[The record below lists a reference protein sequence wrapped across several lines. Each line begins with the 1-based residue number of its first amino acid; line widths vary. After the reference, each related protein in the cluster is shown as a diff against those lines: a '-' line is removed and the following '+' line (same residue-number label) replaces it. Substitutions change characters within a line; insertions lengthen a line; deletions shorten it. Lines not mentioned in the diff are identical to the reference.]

1 MGLRLGLFQLS
12 LGSLSVLT
20 LGLLNRL
27 LIQDFGMS
35 AALVSLAIGIQELMG
50 FSRAWFG
57 HRSDRMPVGV
67 LRRTPFLLG
76 SSLAVSVLFGAA
88 IWVVL
93 QLAESRAFNASQD
106 TLWMVLLTL
115 IFIGIGT
122 AVSAGGTAFSA
133 LIVDLTSERERTR
146 LLSVV
151 WSLRLVGVLL
161 ATGLVNRL
169 FGQACE
175 AGASRAD
182 VMQGL
187 QQLMVAAPPIL
198 LVLGVMAVIGV
209 EPRGPS
215 TTAGSEGAPTLQ
227 LPLPL
232 PLPQLLSTMFAVPRV
247 KRFMAVMC
255 LFTFAM
261 FLNDAVLEPYGAAL
275 FGMNICATTA
285 LNALL
290 AVGFLSGLLL
300 SGFQVVP
307 SMGMVRGCQ
316 LGAVMASSALAV
328 MLMAAPEQWQL
339 LFRTAIALF
348 GLALGI
354 CIHSCLNLMFNFV
367 QPGLNAVLMGLWGV
381 GYAYSRGL
389 ATISGGSLLTMFQ
402 TMTRGDALL
411 SYSGVFG
418 LQIILFLAAA
428 LLLNFVDVQD
438 FRRRMKVNFSEVMQ
452 AISD

>member
-76 SSLAVSVLFGAA
+76 SSLGVSVLFGAA

-175 AGASRAD
+175 AGANRAD
-182 VMQGL
+182 VIQGL

-198 LVLGVMAVIGV
+198 LVLGVLAVIGV
-209 EPRGPS
+209 EPRRPATS
-215 TTAGSEGAPTLQ
+215 DANGASTLQ

-232 PLPQLLSTMFAVPRV
+232 SLPQLLSTMFAVPQV

-307 SMGMVRGCQ
+307 AMGMVRGCQ

-339 LFRTAIALF
+339 LFRSSIALF

-389 ATISGGSLLTMFQ
+389 ATISGGSLLTLFQ

-411 SYSGVFG
+411 SYGGVFV
-418 LQIILFLAAA
+418 LQIILFLTAA
-428 LLLNFVDVQD
+428 LLLNFLDVQD

>member
-50 FSRAWFG
+50 LSRAWFG

-76 SSLAVSVLFGAA
+76 SSLGVSVLFGAA

-175 AGASRAD
+175 AGANRAD
-182 VMQGL
+182 VIQGL

-198 LVLGVMAVIGV
+198 LVLGVLAVIGV
-209 EPRGPS
+209 EPRRPATS
-215 TTAGSEGAPTLQ
+215 DANGASTLQ
-227 LPLPL
+227 LPLPR
-232 PLPQLLSTMFAVPRV
+232 PLPQLLSTMFAVPQV

-307 SMGMVRGCQ
+307 AMGMVRGCQ

-339 LFRTAIALF
+339 LFRSAIALF

-389 ATISGGSLLTMFQ
+389 ATISGGSLLTLFQ

-411 SYSGVFG
+411 SYGGVFV
-418 LQIILFLAAA
+418 LQIILFLTAA
-428 LLLNFVDVQD
+428 LLLNFLDVQD

>member
-1 MGLRLGLFQLS
+1 M
-12 LGSLSVLT
+12 
-20 LGLLNRL
+20 
-27 LIQDFGMS
+27 
-35 AALVSLAIGIQELMG
+35 
-50 FSRAWFG
+50 
-57 HRSDRMPVGV
+57 
-67 LRRTPFLLG
+67 
-76 SSLAVSVLFGAA
+76 
-88 IWVVL
+88 
-93 QLAESRAFNASQD
+93 
-106 TLWMVLLTL
+106 
-115 IFIGIGT
+115 
-122 AVSAGGTAFSA
+122 
-133 LIVDLTSERERTR
+133 DLTSERERTR

-175 AGASRAD
+175 AGANRAD
-182 VMQGL
+182 VIQGL

-198 LVLGVMAVIGV
+198 LVLGVLAVIGV
-209 EPRGPS
+209 EPRRPATS
-215 TTAGSEGAPTLQ
+215 DANGASTLQ

-232 PLPQLLSTMFAVPRV
+232 SLPQLLSTMFAVPQV

-307 SMGMVRGCQ
+307 AMGMVRGCQ

-339 LFRTAIALF
+339 LFRSAIALF

-389 ATISGGSLLTMFQ
+389 ATISGGSLLTLFQ

-411 SYSGVFG
+411 SYGGVFV
-418 LQIILFLAAA
+418 LQIILFLTAA
-428 LLLNFVDVQD
+428 LLLNFLDVQD

>member
-76 SSLAVSVLFGAA
+76 SSLGVSVLFGAA

-175 AGASRAD
+175 AGANRAD
-182 VMQGL
+182 VIQGL

-198 LVLGVMAVIGV
+198 LVLGVLAVIGV
-209 EPRGPS
+209 EPRRPATS
-215 TTAGSEGAPTLQ
+215 DANGASTLQ

-232 PLPQLLSTMFAVPRV
+232 PLPQLLSTMFAVPQV

-307 SMGMVRGCQ
+307 AMGMVRGCQ

-328 MLMAAPEQWQL
+328 MLMAAPEQGQL
-339 LFRTAIALF
+339 LFRSAIALF

-402 TMTRGDALL
+402 TLTRGDALL

>member
-76 SSLAVSVLFGAA
+76 SSLGVSVLFGAA

-175 AGASRAD
+175 AGANRAD
-182 VMQGL
+182 VIQGL

-198 LVLGVMAVIGV
+198 LVLGVLAVIGV
-209 EPRGPS
+209 EPRRPATS
-215 TTAGSEGAPTLQ
+215 DANGASTLQ

-232 PLPQLLSTMFAVPRV
+232 SLPQLLSTMFAVPQV

-307 SMGMVRGCQ
+307 AMGMVRGCQ

-339 LFRTAIALF
+339 LFRSAIALF

-389 ATISGGSLLTMFQ
+389 ATISGGSLLTLVQ

-411 SYSGVFG
+411 SYGGVFV
-418 LQIILFLAAA
+418 LQIILFLTAA
-428 LLLNFVDVQD
+428 LLLNFLDVQD